1 MAQGHLEERVGFVG
15 LPDEKWGHAVTAFVV
30 VDAGDRPDDR
40 ARRIATW
47 SQAESELAAYKRPK
61 RIVVIDAVPKSPV
74 GKILRRELV
83 AGHYKARAEAE
94 P

>member
-1 MAQGHLEERVGFVG
+1 
-15 LPDEKWGHAVTAFVV
+15 VTAFVV
-30 VDAGDRPDDR
+30 PAGDDGDPLEC

-47 SQAESELAAYKRPK
+47 ARTDSGLSAYKRPK
-61 RIVVIDAVPKSPV
+61 RVVVIDAVPKSPV

-83 AGHYKARAEAE
+83 SGHYESRAEAE

>member
-1 MAQGHLEERVGFVG
+1 VAEVAVVG

-30 VDAGDRPDDR
+30 LGSGDSDPAEHAQQIASWTR
-40 ARRIATW
+40 AQ
-47 SQAESELAAYKRPK
+47 SGLAAYKRPK
-61 RIVVIDAVPKSPV
+61 RVVVIDVVPKSPV

-83 AGHYKARAEAE
+83 AGHYEPRAEAE